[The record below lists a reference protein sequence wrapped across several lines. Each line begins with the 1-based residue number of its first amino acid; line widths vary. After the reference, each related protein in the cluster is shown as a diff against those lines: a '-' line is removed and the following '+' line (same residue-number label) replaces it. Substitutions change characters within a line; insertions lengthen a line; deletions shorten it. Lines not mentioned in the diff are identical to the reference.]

1 MSLKNK
7 GLLMQIAGVLILLAG
22 LRGFFVIEGGIVYFI
37 AVAIGIAG
45 FAVLLS
51 KGGALARKSKG
62 SQA

>member
-22 LRGFFVIEGGIVYFI
+22 LRGFSVIEGGIEYF
-37 AVAIGIAG
+37 IGIAVSIAL